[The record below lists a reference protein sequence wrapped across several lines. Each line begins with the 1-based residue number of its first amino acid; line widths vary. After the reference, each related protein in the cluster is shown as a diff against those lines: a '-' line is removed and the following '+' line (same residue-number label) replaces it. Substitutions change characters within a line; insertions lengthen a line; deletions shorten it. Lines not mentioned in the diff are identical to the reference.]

1 VTVAAHCDVWAVVME
16 EGNAE
21 TETLV
26 TVGGTTL
33 AEIEME
39 VVPDFAESCVDVALT
54 VSSPEAGAV
63 AGAV

>member
-1 VTVAAHCDVWAVVME
+1 ME